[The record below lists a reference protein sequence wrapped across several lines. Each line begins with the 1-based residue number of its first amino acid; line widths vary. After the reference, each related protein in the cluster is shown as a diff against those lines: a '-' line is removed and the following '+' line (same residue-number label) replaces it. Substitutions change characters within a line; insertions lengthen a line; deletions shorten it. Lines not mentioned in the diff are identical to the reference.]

1 MSVSSLSYVNFCTIL
16 LNVPVSAHSTE
27 ASPRSVTTVLAAAAA
42 AAAVVVTLVVMRRA
56 RLLRLEESGGRVGN
70 DVE

>member
-42 AAAVVVTLVVMRRA
+42 AVVVVVMRRA